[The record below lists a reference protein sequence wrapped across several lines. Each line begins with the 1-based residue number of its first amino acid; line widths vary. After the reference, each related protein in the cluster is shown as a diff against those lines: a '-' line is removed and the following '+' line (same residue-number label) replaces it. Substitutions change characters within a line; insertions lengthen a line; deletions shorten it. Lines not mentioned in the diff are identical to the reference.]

1 MDVLD
6 KITKLTG
13 EHNAQLVVVS
23 KTYPAD
29 RVKEVYDSG
38 QRIFGENKVQEILE
52 KKDVLPEDIQWH
64 MIGHLQSNKV
74 KYIVPFITLIHSIDS
89 EKLLQEVQK
98 QAKKIDR
105 VVDVLLQVH
114 VAQEE
119 TKFGLDENELTA
131 LAQKIAHQ
139 EFSHIRCRGIMGM
152 ASFSDNEDLVRK
164 EFRILKG
171 LFDKVK
177 SQYLNNKDFDTL
189 SMGMSGDYE
198 IALEEGS
205 SMVRIGSLIF
215 GKRNY
220 S

>member
-23 KTYPAD
+23 KTYAAE
-29 RVKEVYDSG
+29 RIKEVYDSG
-38 QRIFGENKVQEILE
+38 QRAFGENKVQEILE

-119 TKFGLDENELTA
+119 TKFGLDKNELMA
-131 LAQKIAHQ
+131 LIQKIATQ
-139 EFSHIRCRGIMGM
+139 KFSHIRCRGIMGM
-152 ASFSDNEDLVRK
+152 ASFSDDEVLVRS
-164 EFRILKG
+164 EFRLLKG
-171 LFDKVK
+171 LFDTVRKL
-177 SQYLNNKDFDTL
+177 YPENKDFNTL

-198 IALEEGS
+198 MALEEGS